1 MRFCTLTL
9 GCKVNQYDTGT
20 VERILCSRGH
30 ILVTP
35 GDGCDV
41 CIVNT
46 CAVTGESVRKSRQAI
61 RRMRKLEPDAP
72 VAVCGCFSELEPGSA
87 AKLSADLIGG
97 TSGREEF
104 ALKVEKLAMGAPH
117 SNVAAAS
124 GTGSVTSAFSAKPD
138 LDVKS
143 VLATKPDLD
152 VGAASVTK
160 PDPNIKPS
168 LATEPDS
175 NIKPSLAT
183 EPDSNIKP
191 SLATKPDPNIKPS
204 LAIKPTPHVKS
215 NRTRALLKIQDGCDN
230 FCAYCVVP
238 YARGRSRSVPTEDIA
253 KQAKQLEEQ
262 GYKEIVITGIEI
274 SSYGKDLA
282 SDTTGKDLASDTTLV
297 DAIQTIGKAAPKARL
312 RLGSL
317 DPSMVSDEFCEK
329 LSDIPNICNH
339 FHLSL
344 QSGCDSTLGRM
355 GRRYNT
361 SIVLQKISSLRKHFS
376 DCGITADLI
385 VGFPGETGDEFA
397 QTLAF
402 IKKAAFSDMHIFPF
416 SLRPGTKAANMP
428 EQIDK
433 SVKRERARKAAKA
446 ASQSADRFKRAQTGK
461 TVRVLFEQ
469 EKNGY
474 SIGHSSNYLEIA
486 VKDKAEKNSL
496 HYVRITNLRNNLL
509 LGEITMEKENCIQ
522 NGRKGE
528 ITGEITGEIAGE
540 ITGEIKEDC

>member
-20 VERILCSRGH
+20 VERILSKRGH

-61 RRMRKLEPDAP
+61 RRMRKLEPDAL
-72 VAVCGCFSELEPGSA
+72 VAVCGCFSQLEPKNA
-87 AKLSADLIGG
+87 AELGADIIGG

-104 ALKVEKLAMGAPH
+104 ALEVEKLAMEAPGN
-117 SNVAAAS
+117 SAAESKA
-124 GTGSVTSAFSAKPD
+124 GLETSAF
-138 LDVKS
+138 
-143 VLATKPDLD
+143 
-152 VGAASVTK
+152 VTK
-160 PDPNIKPS
+160 PDPNVKSAPAAKPAS
-168 LATEPDS
+168 NVKSAPVTKPDLNVNPAPATKPDANVKS
-175 NIKPSLAT
+175 APAAKPDPNIKST
-183 EPDSNIKP
+183 
-191 SLATKPDPNIKPS
+191 LATKPDPNVKSAPATKP
-204 LAIKPTPHVKS
+204 APHVKS
-215 NRTRALLKIQDGCDN
+215 NRTRALLKIQDGCNN

-238 YARGRSRSVPTEDIA
+238 YARGRSRSVLSEDIA
-253 KQAKQLEEQ
+253 EQAKQLEEQ

-274 SSYGKDLA
+274 SSYGKDLN
-282 SDTTGKDLASDTTLV
+282 SGTTGKDLGSGTTLI
-297 DAIQTIGKAAPKARL
+297 DTIQTIGNAAPKARL

-317 DPSMVSDEFCEK
+317 DPAIVSDEFCEK

-344 QSGCDSTLGRM
+344 QSGCDATLGRM

-361 SIVLQKISSLRKHFS
+361 SIVMQAIASLRKHFS

-385 VGFPGETGDEFA
+385 VGFPGETDDEFA
-397 QTLAF
+397 QTLKF

-416 SLRPGTKAANMP
+416 SPRPRTKAADMP
-428 EQIDK
+428 EQIEK
-433 SVKRERARKAAKA
+433 SVKRERARIAAES
-446 ASQSADRFKRAQTGK
+446 ASQSADRFKRAQIGK
-461 TVRVLFEQ
+461 TTQVLFEQ

-496 HYVRITNLRNNLL
+496 HNVRITKIWNNLL
-509 LGEITMEKENCIQ
+509 QGEIT
-522 NGRKGE
+522 
-528 ITGEITGEIAGE
+528 
-540 ITGEIKEDC
+540 